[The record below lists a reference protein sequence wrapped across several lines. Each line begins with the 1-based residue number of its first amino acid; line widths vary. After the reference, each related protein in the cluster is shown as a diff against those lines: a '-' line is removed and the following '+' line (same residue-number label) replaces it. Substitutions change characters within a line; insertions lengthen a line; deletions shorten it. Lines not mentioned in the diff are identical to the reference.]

1 MRTLA
6 RDSDVM
12 VRRELAGNPVTAP
25 AVLSELA
32 DDPDGVVRMVVAGH
46 PAAPRTALEVLAED
60 RNTGVARVASK
71 ALDTHRRTA
80 RGWSRKE

>member
-1 MRTLA
+1 
-6 RDSDVM
+6 
-12 VRRELAGNPVTAP
+12 
-25 AVLSELA
+25 
-32 DDPDGVVRMVVAGH
+32 MVVAGH